1 MPCADTEKS
10 LELARAPRPAKR
22 YGELDTR
29 TNQTED
35 ARERP
40 RRGSRLYR
48 RTTDGSTDE
57 NLTRAGTSAQ

>member
-1 MPCADTEKS
+1 MQRN
-10 LELARAPRPAKR
+10 LWNLQGRPVLQKR

-40 RRGSRLYR
+40 RRGSRLC
-48 RTTDGSTDE
+48 RTTTDSSTD
-57 NLTRAGTSAQ
+57 